1 MAQFHIVLDQLINCS
16 FMLVIGYLAIRLKIY
31 DTHFL
36 DGLSSIILKVLLPL
50 LIFTNAVHGT
60 TLNDLM
66 ESSEIMVLS
75 VIMYL
80 ALMAVFRLSANFL
93 RLTAER
99 KRMFQA
105 CMVFGNA
112 GFIGIALVINL
123 FPDKGPIY
131 VALMSIVDQFFLWTY
146 GLALTIPKKESAAI
160 PWKAFCNPVMLAIL
174 AALLFI
180 IGRIPVPE
188 DIFSPLKL
196 LGSTA
201 VPLSLVYL
209 GSFFALCHWSPVLR
223 DHELYVGILLKQV
236 LFSLGFYAV
245 LRYFHFRPDMV
256 QTIVLISALPTM
268 STIAMFAEAHR
279 NMADYAMGFVLVT
292 TAASLFTISFVSYFI
307 F

>member
-1 MAQFHIVLDQLINCS
+1 MAQFHIVLDQLVNCS
-16 FMLVIGYLAIRLKIY
+16 FMLAIGYLAIRLRVY
-31 DTHFL
+31 DAHFL
-36 DGLSSIILKVLLPL
+36 DGLSSVILKVLMPL

-60 TLNDLM
+60 TVADLL

-75 VIMYL
+75 VVMYL
-80 ALMAVFRLSANFL
+80 SLMAVFRISARFL
-93 RLTAER
+93 RLSAER

-123 FPDKGPIY
+123 FPENGPVY

-146 GLALTIPKKESAAI
+146 GLALTIPRKDGNAV
-160 PWKAFCNPVMLAIL
+160 PWKAFLNPVMIAIL
-174 AALLFI
+174 LALAFI
-180 IGRIPVPE
+180 IFEIPIPE
-188 DIFSPLKL
+188 AVFSPLKL
-196 LGSTA
+196 LGMTSI
-201 VPLSLVYL
+201 PLSLVYL
-209 GSFFALCHWSPVLR
+209 GSFFALCHWAPVLR

-236 LFSLGFYAV
+236 FFSLAFYAV
-245 LRYFHFRPDMV
+245 LRCFALRPDMV